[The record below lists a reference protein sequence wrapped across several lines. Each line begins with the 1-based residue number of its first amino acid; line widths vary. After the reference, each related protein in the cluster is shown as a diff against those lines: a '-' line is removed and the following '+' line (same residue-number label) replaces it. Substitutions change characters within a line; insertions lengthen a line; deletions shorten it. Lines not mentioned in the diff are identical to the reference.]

1 VNQLIFGWLKT
12 NDLKRHFFILAC
24 FFLTLLAQSQ
34 SGFAQFVEFGQVHR
48 VPQPIPAET
57 ISASR
62 ISFTASIPFW
72 DDFSQGLD
80 TLKWKV
86 EGASYTETIGIR
98 PPSLGMVLFNG
109 VDQNGRA
116 YSQQVRDQ
124 GESDYLISKTFDL
137 STIPSTEKSSLHISF
152 YWQAGGNAELPD
164 ENDRISLQILDPQG
178 VWLTIWSKNGGDDL
192 DRNTFAQ
199 EIIQIKPEWQHQA
212 FQFRFFSN
220 GRQSGPFDSW
230 LLDYVYLNT
239 KRSQSNLSYTDR
251 ALTKPNAVRLDGF
264 GAYPWE
270 LLSKNQT
277 GKWTTLQNEFLNLE
291 NRFRAMEYTISAK
304 DSSGTV
310 LLSINE
316 NTPFNPVPNAL
327 ERRTFL
333 SRTFTEIDLP
343 STPSDILF
351 ETKLTTGDGIL
362 FEVNQG
368 DTTRFSSVDYR
379 INDQV
384 TTKFPIRDFFAY
396 DHGSADYAAGINQR
410 SGQLAVSYTTPEQIF
425 LKGISIYFTN
435 PIQANQAIDLVVWS
449 SLDQKPIYSQETIIP
464 ARNPGEELV
473 YFPLERPIQVTGEFF
488 VGFTQFSNDFVYI
501 GLDKIN
507 DQGDKI
513 HYNVGGG
520 WVQNKEVK
528 GALMI
533 RPHVAKSLEGGNNAL
548 PETIYRLFPNPVT
561 DELQIQGEFSDL
573 TVVDSFGRE
582 ILLPREQTKQGE
594 IVNFRGQR
602 PGVYVVNLL
611 TPSGLKSVRILV
623 KN

>member
-1 VNQLIFGWLKT
+1 M
-12 NDLKRHFFILAC
+12 KRHFFLLGC
-24 FFLTLLAQSQ
+24 FLLTLLGQSQ
-34 SGFAQFVEFGQVHR
+34 QGFAQFVEFGPVHR
-48 VPQPIPAET
+48 VPQPISSET
-57 ISASR
+57 GAAAR
-62 ISFTASIPFW
+62 VSFTPSIPFW

-124 GESDYLISKTFDL
+124 GESDYLSSKTFDL
-137 STIPSTEKSSLHISF
+137 STISSSERNSLFLSF

-164 ENDRISLQILDPQG
+164 ENDRLSLQILDPQG
-178 VWLTIWSKNGGDDL
+178 NWLTIWSKGGGDNL
-192 DRNTFAQ
+192 DRNKFAQ
-199 EIIQIKPEWQHQA
+199 ELIQIKPEWQHA
-212 FQFRFFSN
+212 EFQFRFFSN

-239 KRSQSNLSYTDR
+239 KRTESNINYPDR
-251 ALTKPNAVRLDGF
+251 AITKPNAVRLDGF

-270 LLSKNQT
+270 LLSKNQS
-277 GKWTTLQNEFLNLE
+277 GKWTTVQNEFLNLE
-291 NRFRAMEYTISAK
+291 NRFRAMEYSISAK

-310 LLSINE
+310 LLSINA

-333 SRTFTEIDLP
+333 SRTFTEIELP
-343 STPSDILF
+343 STPSDLLF

-368 DTTRFSSVDYR
+368 DTTRYPSVDYR
-379 INDQV
+379 SNDQV
-384 TTKFPIRDFFAY
+384 LTKFPIRDFFAY

-410 SGQLAVSYTTPEQIF
+410 SGQLAVAYTTPEQVF
-425 LKGISIYFTN
+425 LKGVSIYFTN
-435 PIQANQAIDLVVWS
+435 AIQANQAIDLVVWS
-449 SLDQKPIYSQETIIP
+449 KLDQKPIYSQETIIP
-464 ARNPGEELV
+464 ARSPGGELV
-473 YFPLERPIQVTGEFF
+473 YFPLEKPIQVTGEFF
-488 VGFTQFSNDFVYI
+488 VGFTQFTNEFIHI

-507 DQGDKI
+507 DQGAKI
-513 HYNVGGG
+513 YYNVGGG

-528 GALMI
+528 GSLMI
-533 RPHVAKSLEGGNNAL
+533 RPHITKSLAGGDNSL
-548 PETIYRLFPNPVT
+548 PETTYRLFPNPVT
-561 DELQIQGEFSDL
+561 DELQIQGQFSDL

-582 ILLPREQTKQGE
+582 ILLPREQTNQGE

-602 PGVYVVNLL
+602 PGIYVVNLI
-611 TPSGLKSVRILV
+611 TPEGLKSVRILV

>member
-1 VNQLIFGWLKT
+1 M
-12 NDLKRHFFILAC
+12 KRHFFLLGC
-24 FFLTLLAQSQ
+24 FLLTLLGQSQ
-34 SGFAQFVEFGQVHR
+34 QGFAQFVEFGPVHR
-48 VPQPIPAET
+48 VPQPISSET
-57 ISASR
+57 GAAAR
-62 ISFTASIPFW
+62 VSFTPSIPFW

-124 GESDYLISKTFDL
+124 GESDYLSSKTFDL
-137 STIPSTEKSSLHISF
+137 STISSSERNSLFLSF

-164 ENDRISLQILDPQG
+164 ENDRLSLQILDPQG
-178 VWLTIWSKNGGDDL
+178 NWLTIWSKGGGDNL
-192 DRNTFAQ
+192 DRNKFAQ
-199 EIIQIKPEWQHQA
+199 ELIQIKPEWQHA
-212 FQFRFFSN
+212 EFQFRFFSN

-239 KRSQSNLSYTDR
+239 KRTESNINYPDR
-251 ALTKPNAVRLDGF
+251 AITKPNAVRLDGF

-270 LLSKNQT
+270 LLSKNQS
-277 GKWTTLQNEFLNLE
+277 GKWTTVQNEFLNLE
-291 NRFRAMEYTISAK
+291 NRFRAMEYSISAK

-310 LLSINE
+310 LLSINA

-333 SRTFTEIDLP
+333 SRTFTEIELP
-343 STPSDILF
+343 STPSDLLF

-368 DTTRFSSVDYR
+368 DTTRYPSVDYR
-379 INDQV
+379 SNDQV
-384 TTKFPIRDFFAY
+384 LTKFPIRDFFAY

-410 SGQLAVSYTTPEQIF
+410 SGQLAVAYTTPEQVF
-425 LKGISIYFTN
+425 LKGVSIYFTN
-435 PIQANQAIDLVVWS
+435 AIQANQAIDLVVWS
-449 SLDQKPIYSQETIIP
+449 KLDQKPIYSQETIIP

-473 YFPLERPIQVTGEFF
+473 YFPLEKPIQVTGEFF
-488 VGFTQFSNDFVYI
+488 VGFTQFTNDFIHI

-507 DQGDKI
+507 DQGAKI
-513 HYNVGGG
+513 YYNVGGG

-528 GALMI
+528 GSLMI
-533 RPHVAKSLEGGNNAL
+533 RPHITKSLAGGDNSL
-548 PETIYRLFPNPVT
+548 PETTYRLFPNPVT
-561 DELQIQGEFSDL
+561 DELQIQGQFSDL

-582 ILLPREQTKQGE
+582 ILLPREQTNQGE

-602 PGVYVVNLL
+602 PGIYVVNLI
-611 TPSGLKSVRILV
+611 TPEGLKSVRILV